1 MNGDRGVFVI
11 MGDKCTIRLEN
22 VFTWEKFY
30 GFMRFIEHAG
40 KRTLILPELHTK
52 TAAMYFNS
60 VEGGKVFI

>member
-11 MGDKCTIRLEN
+11 IGDKCTIRLEN

-40 KRTLILPELHTK
+40 KRPLILPELHTK